1 VPRSSRNRPRGQ
13 VLVLF
18 VLALLVI
25 IAAVGLIIDGGFAY
39 SQRRA
44 EQNAADFA
52 ALAGSDALLNGHDPT
67 AAALAAAAQNGYTH
81 GAGGVTVTVTTTSKT
96 VKVDVSAPHSNY
108 FLGAVGQPTWQVSVT
123 ATALA
128 GVGTKFLGVAPFILS
143 QDVFDPVTG
152 LPYANYADASHPVDF
167 TKTTGSG
174 SDAPLT
180 LTNLAWTNLGT
191 GNVSSNDV
199 KNALDGSAP
208 INAELL
214 LNQYIGQHNNGV
226 HNDLFDTNSPNQ
238 PSINTTLA
246 GQNVI
251 LPIVGPPIAGQT
263 HCFDASGSPD
273 SHTVGC
279 FRGWAMFHVVS
290 ATKRGGGDDGTIT
303 GYFMTGI
310 TRSASVEDVCA
321 ITDTACLGT
330 FHGTYI
336 VKLIN

>member
-1 VPRSSRNRPRGQ
+1 VPRSSRNQPRGQ

-25 IAAVGLIIDGGFAY
+25 VAAVGLIIDGGFAY
-39 SQRRA
+39 GQRRA

-52 ALAGSDALLNGHDPT
+52 ALAGSDALLNGKNAN

-81 GAGGVTVTVTTTSKT
+81 GTGGVTVTVTTTSKT
-96 VKVDVSAPHSNY
+96 VQVDVSAPHSNY
-108 FLGAVGQPTWQVSVT
+108 FLGALGQPTWQVSVT

-143 QDVFDPVTG
+143 QDVFDPATG
-152 LPYANYADASHPVDF
+152 LPYQQYADPNNPVDF

-174 SDAPLT
+174 SDSPLT

-191 GNVSSNDV
+191 GSVSSKDI
-199 KNALDGSAP
+199 KAAMDGSAP
-208 INAELL
+208 INAELR
-214 LNQYIGQHNNGV
+214 LNQYIGQANNGV
-226 HNDLFDTNSPNQ
+226 KNDAFDTNSPNQ
-238 PSINTTLA
+238 PSVNTTLA
-246 GQNVI
+246 GQDVI
-251 LPIVGPPIAGQT
+251 LPIVGPPSVGTNCVDGTGA
-263 HCFDASGSPD
+263 PD
-273 SHTVGC
+273 SHTIGC
-279 FRGWAMFHVVS
+279 FRGWALFHVVS

-303 GYFMTGI
+303 GYFVSGI

-330 FHGTYI
+330 FHGTYV